1 MKKISKGKGKG
12 NSKRECDKAKT
23 LERKNNRANKYRFCY
38 Q

>member
-1 MKKISKGKGKG
+1 MKKISKGK
-12 NSKRECDKAKT
+12 SKERKDADKAKT